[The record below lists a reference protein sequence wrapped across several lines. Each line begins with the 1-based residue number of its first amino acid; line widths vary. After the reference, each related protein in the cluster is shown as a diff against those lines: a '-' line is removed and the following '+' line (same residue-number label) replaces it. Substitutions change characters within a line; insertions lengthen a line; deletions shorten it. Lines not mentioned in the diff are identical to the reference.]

1 MTDTKKYIIIEDGTS
16 KSQLMKAIKDFEDEY
31 KVTVLKFAVAKNHMY
46 RLVAFDSVNVSLWRG
61 DIDIFLNDIDN
72 RKMYFVEA
80 I

>member
-1 MTDTKKYIIIEDGTS
+1 MTDTEKYIIIEDGTS

-31 KVTVLKFAVAKNHMY
+31 KVTVLKFVVAKNHVY
-46 RLVAFDSVNVSLWRG
+46 RLVVFDSVNVSLWRG
-61 DIDIFLNDIDN
+61 DIDIFLNDIDH